1 MVRNA
6 RNSSVSALP
15 IRAAPR
21 ALRAAGRSKD
31 RKHPVAPPSA
41 APRRSH
47 TRRRSPPT
55 RAESPSPVRPGLI
68 SVGLLPSLFNSLGPQ
83 PLTAGPKIQAS
94 ASASVQQLHAR
105 RWVTH
110 TGGARPAG
118 ASVVRTSSRAAE
130 MQKKVRA
137 QRALLGGGGEGST
150 GGPGDPGGAMALGYA
165 GHDPGG
171 LLSPVSS
178 IGVKLDS
185 LHHWNGTPGAPAGHP
200 AAIDG
205 ARVPNSAMIERARLA
220 EPSSMS
226 LSFSPGTAE
235 QAHELRPSGYYP
247 PTTVAPATRGNVE
260 RDLEPV
266 RSNDGMS
273 FADMLARNGGAN
285 PSRTQPPSRAA
296 PLTRNLPDFQFST
309 FELSL
314 PTQFSTRHFPSIH
327 LPARRLTLRARLP
340 QATPPRSN
348 RSIQAPSARRPRSA
362 DPNPRSPRR
371 PTPPSSAEW
380 TRGTIGCA
388 RQVQLRTRRP
398 WMRAKISCHP
408 GGEEHWEE

>member
-1 MVRNA
+1 MRGCWSETLETRPFRNFP
-6 RNSSVSALP
+6 SVPRLGLSAP
-15 IRAAPR
+15 PDAPR
-21 ALRAAGRSKD
+21 TERTRSPRHPPRPAARARADARHRRGRILTGAARPNFGRVFSLFSFPTASHD
-31 RKHPVAPPSA
+31 WAENPPS
-41 APRRSH
+41 
-47 TRRRSPPT
+47 
-55 RAESPSPVRPGLI
+55 
-68 SVGLLPSLFNSLGPQ
+68 
-83 PLTAGPKIQAS
+83 
-94 ASASVQQLHAR
+94 SASVQQLHAPR
-105 RWVTH
+105 GVTH

-150 GGPGDPGGAMALGYA
+150 GGPGDPGCRSAMALGHGLS

-220 EPSSMS
+220 EPSSV
-226 LSFSPGTAE
+226 SFSPGTAE
-235 QAHELRPSGYYP
+235 QAHELRPSGYFP

-285 PSRTQPPSRAA
+285 PSATNRR
-296 PLTRNLPDFQFST
+296 
-309 FELSL
+309 
-314 PTQFSTRHFPSIH
+314 
-327 LPARRLTLRARLP
+327 PA
-340 QATPPRSN
+340 
-348 RSIQAPSARRPRSA
+348 ARRPSSGASSQIFNSQRSSFPTRFSTHHHPSISPPA
-362 DPNPRSPRR
+362 D
-371 PTPPSSAEW
+371 
-380 TRGTIGCA
+380 
-388 RQVQLRTRRP
+388 
-398 WMRAKISCHP
+398 
-408 GGEEHWEE
+408 

>member
-6 RNSSVSALP
+6 RNSSVSARP

-105 RWVTH
+105 RGVTH

-150 GGPGDPGGAMALGYA
+150 GGPGDLRSAMALGYA

-296 PLTRNLPDFQFST
+296 PLGRILPDFQLST
-309 FELSL
+309 FEF
-314 PTQFSTRHFPSIH
+314 PHAFSTHFVTHPPP
-327 LPARRLTLRARLP
+327 PARRLTRVPPTARLP
-340 QATPPRSN
+340 QATPPPRAP
-348 RSIQAPSARRPRSA
+348 SIRAPSARPPRSA
-362 DPNPRSPRR
+362 TPNPRTYTRR
-371 PTPPSSAEW
+371 PT
-380 TRGTIGCA
+380 
-388 RQVQLRTRRP
+388 
-398 WMRAKISCHP
+398 RA
-408 GGEEHWEE
+408 

>member
-1 MVRNA
+1 M
-6 RNSSVSALP
+6 
-15 IRAAPR
+15 
-21 ALRAAGRSKD
+21 
-31 RKHPVAPPSA
+31 
-41 APRRSH
+41 
-47 TRRRSPPT
+47 
-55 RAESPSPVRPGLI
+55 
-68 SVGLLPSLFNSLGPQ
+68 
-83 PLTAGPKIQAS
+83 
-94 ASASVQQLHAR
+94 
-105 RWVTH
+105 TH

-150 GGPGDPGGAMALGYA
+150 GGPGDPGCRSAMALGHGLS

-220 EPSSMS
+220 EPSSV
-226 LSFSPGTAE
+226 SFSPGTAE
-235 QAHELRPSGYYP
+235 QAHELRPSGYFP

-285 PSRTQPPSRAA
+285 PSATNRR
-296 PLTRNLPDFQFST
+296 
-309 FELSL
+309 
-314 PTQFSTRHFPSIH
+314 
-327 LPARRLTLRARLP
+327 PA
-340 QATPPRSN
+340 
-348 RSIQAPSARRPRSA
+348 ARRPSSGASSQIFNSQRSSFPTRFSTHHHPSISPPA
-362 DPNPRSPRR
+362 D
-371 PTPPSSAEW
+371 
-380 TRGTIGCA
+380 
-388 RQVQLRTRRP
+388 
-398 WMRAKISCHP
+398 
-408 GGEEHWEE
+408 

>member
-1 MVRNA
+1 
-6 RNSSVSALP
+6 
-15 IRAAPR
+15 
-21 ALRAAGRSKD
+21 
-31 RKHPVAPPSA
+31 
-41 APRRSH
+41 
-47 TRRRSPPT
+47 
-55 RAESPSPVRPGLI
+55 
-68 SVGLLPSLFNSLGPQ
+68 
-83 PLTAGPKIQAS
+83 
-94 ASASVQQLHAR
+94 
-105 RWVTH
+105 
-110 TGGARPAG
+110 
-118 ASVVRTSSRAAE
+118 
-130 MQKKVRA
+130 
-137 QRALLGGGGEGST
+137 
-150 GGPGDPGGAMALGYA
+150 MALGH

-296 PLTRNLPDFQFST
+296 PLTRILPDFQFST

-327 LPARRLTLRARLP
+327 LPAHRLTLRARLP

-348 RSIQAPSARRPRSA
+348 RNIQAPSARRPRSA

-388 RQVQLRTRRP
+388 RRRPRTRRP

>member
-6 RNSSVSALP
+6 RNSSVSELP

-21 ALRAAGRSKD
+21 APRAAGRSED
-31 RKHPVAPPSA
+31 RKNPVAPPSA

-105 RWVTH
+105 RGVTH

-150 GGPGDPGGAMALGYA
+150 GGPGDPGCRSAMALGYA

-205 ARVPNSAMIERARLA
+205 ARVPRTGPPRPTRRWRGPTRAGR
-220 EPSSMS
+220 
-226 LSFSPGTAE
+226 
-235 QAHELRPSGYYP
+235 R
-247 PTTVAPATRGNVE
+247 
-260 RDLEPV
+260 
-266 RSNDGMS
+266 
-273 FADMLARNGGAN
+273 
-285 PSRTQPPSRAA
+285 
-296 PLTRNLPDFQFST
+296 
-309 FELSL
+309 
-314 PTQFSTRHFPSIH
+314 
-327 LPARRLTLRARLP
+327 PARSFPPAR
-340 QATPPRSN
+340 ATPR
-348 RSIQAPSARRPRSA
+348 
-362 DPNPRSPRR
+362 
-371 PTPPSSAEW
+371 AE
-380 TRGTIGCA
+380 A
-388 RQVQLRTRRP
+388 
-398 WMRAKISCHP
+398 
-408 GGEEHWEE
+408 